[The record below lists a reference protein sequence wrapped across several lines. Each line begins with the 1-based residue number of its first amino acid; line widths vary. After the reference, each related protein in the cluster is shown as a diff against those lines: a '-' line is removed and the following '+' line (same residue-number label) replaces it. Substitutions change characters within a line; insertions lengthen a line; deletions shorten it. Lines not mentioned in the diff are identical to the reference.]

1 MYNATVIPRAYSI
14 KGFDGIGKGCYTFC
28 KYIDGGFA
36 MKARKLVGDHPTFTD
51 AELKVYGETFSRMLQ
66 CATVSVK
73 DSYDDTEFAKLRAV
87 VEEDFPLL
95 HKCAERKT
103 FSDDCWMY
111 KIPGK
116 DTSRN
121 ILLMSHHDVV
131 PADDDW
137 TMPAF
142 EGIIKDGK
150 VYGRGA
156 ADTKGSLCAIL
167 FAAEEMLKEGITPPV
182 NLYIVSSH
190 NEELGGDGMP
200 TIRQYFLE
208 NNITFEVILDEG
220 GAIVEPPLAGMDCEM
235 CAMVAVHEKGRLKL
249 KCTAQN
255 ESSHVSLTAFKGN
268 PVERMAQFIQEITTK
283 NIFIRRLNPQTR
295 AMFTALA
302 PYCKLPMKI
311 LLSNLWL
318 FGGLLTKVLPKL
330 NATAGGMVGT
340 TCNFQ
345 EIQGSVNS
353 KTCTSSVMLRN
364 INEEDL
370 KADYAAFKAVA
381 DKYGI
386 TLETE
391 RDQYYAPADMD
402 SPAYAYTMDCLA
414 KVFPRY
420 PAAPYI
426 LPAGTD
432 AWHLT
437 PVCNC
442 VLRFAPTR
450 MSKQQLGSIHS
461 ADENLDISAIAEA
474 AAFYKYFTVNYR

>member
-1 MYNATVIPRAYSI
+1 MIVLYAVLLVLLALAAVLLLNTALQCRNARILE
-14 KGFDGIGKGCYTFC
+14 GE
-28 KYIDGGFA
+28 
-36 MKARKLVGDHPTFTD
+36 HPVFTD
-51 AELKVYGETFSRMLQ
+51 GQLEAYAATFSRMLR

-73 DSYDDTEFAKLRAV
+73 DSYDDTEFAKLRKV

-95 HKCAERKT
+95 HRHGERRILA
-103 FSDDCWMY
+103 DDCWMY

-116 DTSRN
+116 DSSRN

-131 PADDDW
+131 AADTDW
-137 TMPAF
+137 TMPPF
-142 EGIIKDGK
+142 EGIIRDGK

-167 FAAEEMLKEGITPPV
+167 FAAEEMLREGITPPV

-200 TIRQYFLE
+200 AILAYCQENGIRFD
-208 NNITFEVILDEG
+208 VILDEG
-220 GAIVEPPLAGMDCEM
+220 GAIVEPPLAGMNCEM

-249 KCTAQN
+249 KCTVEN

-268 PVERMAQFIQEITTK
+268 PVERMSQFIQEITTK
-283 NIFIRRLNPQTR
+283 NIFIRRLYPQTR
-295 AMFTALA
+295 AMFSGLA
-302 PYCKLPMKI
+302 PYCKLPMQV

-318 FGGLLTKVLPKL
+318 FGGLLVRILPRL

-353 KTCTSSVMLRN
+353 KVCTASVMLRN
-364 INEEDL
+364 ISDEDL

-391 RDQYYAPADMD
+391 RDEYYAPADMR
-402 SPAYAYTMDCLA
+402 SPVYQYTLDCLA
-414 KVFPRY
+414 RIFPRF

-432 AWHLT
+432 AWRLS
-437 PVCNC
+437 PVCDC

-450 MSKQQLGSIHS
+450 MSKQQLGSIHA
-461 ADENLDISAIAEA
+461 ADENLDVSAVAEA
-474 AAFYKYFTVNYR
+474 AAFYRHFVENYR

>member
-1 MYNATVIPRAYSI
+1 MITP
-14 KGFDGIGKGCYTFC
+14 
-28 KYIDGGFA
+28 
-36 MKARKLVGDHPTFTD
+36 KARKLVGNHPTFTEE
-51 AELKVYGETFSRMLQ
+51 ELNVYAETFSRMLQ

-73 DSYDDTEFAKLRAV
+73 DQHDDTEFAKLRAV
-87 VEEDFPLL
+87 VKEDFPILHEKAEHMLL
-95 HKCAERKT
+95 AE
-103 FSDDCWMY
+103 DCWLY

-131 PADDDW
+131 PAEDDW
-137 TMPAF
+137 TEPPF

-167 FAAEEMLKEGITPPV
+167 FAAEQMLREGITPPV

-190 NEELGGDGMP
+190 NEELGGNGMAA
-200 TIRQYFLE
+200 TLE
-208 NNITFEVILDEG
+208 YCQANGITFEVILDEG
-220 GAIVEPPLAGMDCEM
+220 GAIVEPPLPGMNCEM

-249 KCTAQN
+249 KCTAKN

-268 PVERMAQFIQEITTK
+268 PVERMSQFIHEITTK
-283 NIFIRRLNPQTR
+283 NVFIRRLHPQTR
-295 AMFTALA
+295 AMFEGLA
-302 PYCKLPMKI
+302 PYCKFPMKF
-311 LLSNLWL
+311 LFSNLWL
-318 FGGLLTKVLPKL
+318 FGGILLKVLPKM

-345 EIQGSVNS
+345 QIQGSVNS
-353 KTCTSSVMLRN
+353 KECTASVMLRN
-364 INEEDL
+364 ITEEDL

-391 RDQYYAPADMD
+391 RDEYYAPADMD
-402 SPAYAYTMDCLA
+402 SPAYRYTMDCLA

-432 AWHLT
+432 AWRLT

-474 AAFYKYFTVNYR
+474 AAFYQHFIVNYK

>member
-1 MYNATVIPRAYSI
+1 MVVFWIVLALIAVLVAVLLLNTALQT
-14 KGFDGIGKGCYTFC
+14 KN
-28 KYIDGGFA
+28 
-36 MKARKLVGDHPTFTD
+36 ARKLEGEHPTFTEE
-51 AELKVYGETFSRMLQ
+51 ELACYGKTFSRMLQ

-73 DSYDDTEFAKLRAV
+73 DHYDDAEFAKLRGV

-95 HKCAERKT
+95 HEKCEHRLL
-103 FSDDCWMY
+103 SDDCWLY

-131 PADDDW
+131 AADTDW

-142 EGIIKDGK
+142 DGIIKDGK

-167 FAAEEMLKEGITPPV
+167 FAMEEMLRDGVVPPV
-182 NLYIVSSH
+182 NVYIVSSH
-190 NEELGGDGMP
+190 NEELGGDGMVA
-200 TIRQYFLE
+200 ILDYCRE
-208 NNITFEVILDEG
+208 NGITFEVILDEG
-220 GAIVEPPLAGMDCEM
+220 GAIVEPPIAGMNCEM

-249 KCTAQN
+249 KCTVKN

-268 PVERMAQFIQEITTK
+268 PVERMSQFIQEITTK
-283 NIFIRRLNPQTR
+283 NIFIRRLHPQTR
-295 AMFTALA
+295 GMFASLA
-302 PYCKLPMKI
+302 PYCKFPMKV
-311 LLSNLWL
+311 LFSNLWL
-318 FGGLLTKVLPKL
+318 FGGILTKILPKL

-345 EIQGSVNS
+345 EIQGSVTS
-353 KTCTSSVMLRN
+353 KVCTASVMLRN

-370 KADYAAFKAVA
+370 KADYSAFKAVA
-381 DKYGI
+381 NKYGV

-391 RDQYYAPADMD
+391 RDEYYAPADMA
-402 SPAYAYTMDCLA
+402 SPAYAYTLECLA
-414 KVFPRY
+414 KIFPRY
-420 PAAPYI
+420 PAAPYV

-432 AWHLT
+432 AWRLT

-450 MSKQQLGSIHS
+450 MSKQQLGSIHA

-474 AAFYKYFTVNYR
+474 AAFYKYFAENYR

>member
-1 MYNATVIPRAYSI
+1 MVILYAILGIILVLTAVLFLNA
-14 KGFDGIGKGCYTFC
+14 
-28 KYIDGGFA
+28 A
-36 MKARKLVGDHPTFTD
+36 MVTAKARKLQGDHPTFT
-51 AELKVYGETFSRMLQ
+51 EEQLKTYGETFSRMLQ
-66 CATVSVK
+66 PATVSVK
-73 DSYDDTEFAKLRAV
+73 DSHDDTEFAKLRAV
-87 VEEDFPLL
+87 VAEDFPLL
-95 HKCAERKT
+95 HEKAEHQLLAE
-103 FSDDCWMY
+103 DCWLY

-116 DTSRN
+116 DTTRN

-131 PADDDW
+131 PADTDW

-142 EGIIKDGK
+142 QGIIKDGK

-167 FAAEEMLKEGITPPV
+167 FAMEEMLRDGITPPV
-182 NLYIVSSH
+182 NVYIVSSH
-190 NEELGGDGMP
+190 NEELGGNGMSA
-200 TIRQYFLE
+200 TLE
-208 NNITFEVILDEG
+208 YCRKNNITFEVILDEG

-235 CAMVAVHEKGRLKL
+235 CAMVAVHEKGRLRL
-249 KCTAQN
+249 KCTVKN

-268 PVERMAQFIQEITTK
+268 PVERMSQFVQEITTR
-283 NIFIRRLNPQTR
+283 NVFIRRLHPQTR
-295 AMFTALA
+295 AMFLGLA
-302 PYCKLPMKI
+302 PYCKLPMK
-311 LLSNLWL
+311 LLMSNLWL

-353 KTCTSSVMLRN
+353 KECTATVMFRN

-381 DKYGI
+381 DKYGV
-386 TLETE
+386 TLETQRE
-391 RDQYYAPADMD
+391 EYYAPADMS
-402 SPAYAYTMDCLA
+402 SPAYRYTMDCLA

-432 AWHLT
+432 AWRLT

-450 MSKQQLGSIHS
+450 MSKQQLGSIHA
-461 ADENLDISAIAEA
+461 ADENLDIAAIGEA
-474 AAFYKYFTVNYR
+474 AAFYKYFAVNYR

>member
-1 MYNATVIPRAYSI
+1 MIVLYIILALAAALLLN
-14 KGFDGIGKGCYTFC
+14 TF
-28 KYIDGGFA
+28 FQTR
-36 MKARKLVGDHPTFTD
+36 KARKLEGRHPTFTE
-51 AELKVYGETFSRMLQ
+51 AQLERYGMTFSRMLQ

-95 HKCAERKT
+95 HEKADRKLL
-103 FSDDCWMY
+103 SDDCWLY
-111 KIPGK
+111 KLPGK
-116 DTSRN
+116 DPSRN

-131 PADDDW
+131 PAAEDW

-142 EGIIKDGK
+142 EGIIQDGK

-156 ADTKGSLCAIL
+156 ADTKGSLCGIL
-167 FAAEEMLKEGITPPV
+167 FAAEEMLREGVTPPV
-182 NLYIVSSH
+182 NLYILSSH
-190 NEELGGDGMP
+190 NEELGGDGMSA
-200 TIRQYFLE
+200 TLEYCRQQG
-208 NNITFEVILDEG
+208 ITFEVILDEG

-235 CAMVAVHEKGRLKL
+235 CAMVAVHEKGRLRL
-249 KCTAQN
+249 KCTVEN

-268 PVERMAQFIQEITTK
+268 PVERMSQFIQEITTK

-295 AMFTALA
+295 GMFTALA
-302 PYCKLPMKI
+302 PYCKLPMKL

-318 FGGLLTKVLPKL
+318 FGGLLTRILPKL

-353 KTCTSSVMLRN
+353 KVCTASVMLRN

-370 KADYAAFKAVA
+370 KKDYAAFKAVA

-386 TLETE
+386 TLETQRE
-391 RDQYYAPADMD
+391 EYYAPADAD
-402 SPAYAYTMDCLA
+402 SPAYQYAFDCLA
-414 KVFPRY
+414 KVFPRF

-432 AWHLT
+432 AWRLT
-437 PVCNC
+437 PICNC

-450 MSKQQLGSIHS
+450 MSKQQLGSIHA
-461 ADENLDISAIAEA
+461 ADENLDIAAIGEA
-474 AAFYKYFTVNYR
+474 AAFYKYFVENYR

>member
-1 MYNATVIPRAYSI
+1 MIILYIILAVIMLFIAILLINTMLQTR
-14 KGFDGIGKGCYTFC
+14 T
-28 KYIDGGFA
+28 
-36 MKARKLVGDHPTFTD
+36 ARKLAGEHPVFTD
-51 AELKVYGETFSRMLQ
+51 TQLKVYGETFSRMLQ

-73 DSYDDTEFAKLRAV
+73 GSYDDTEFAKLRST
-87 VEEDFPLL
+87 VEKDFPLL
-95 HKCAERKT
+95 HEKAERKI

-111 KIPGK
+111 KIQGRDP
-116 DTSRN
+116 SRN

-131 PADDDW
+131 PADTDW

-142 EGIIKDGK
+142 DGIIKDGK

-167 FAAEEMLKEGITPPV
+167 FAAEEMLRDGIIPPV

-190 NEELGGDGMP
+190 NEELGGDGMAA
-200 TIRQYFLE
+200 TLAYYQE
-208 NNITFEVILDEG
+208 NGITFDVILDEG
-220 GAIVEPPLAGMDCEM
+220 GAIVEPPLAGMNCEM

-249 KCTAQN
+249 KCTARN

-268 PVERMAQFIQEITTK
+268 PVERMSQFIQQITAK
-283 NIFIRRLNPQTR
+283 NIFIRKLHPQTR
-295 AMFTALA
+295 SMFASLA
-302 PYCKLPMKI
+302 PYCNLPMKV

-318 FGGLLTKVLPKL
+318 FGGLLTTVLPKL

-345 EIQGSVNS
+345 EIQGSVTG
-353 KTCTSSVMLRN
+353 KVCTASVMLRN

-370 KADYAAFKAVA
+370 NTDYAAFKAVA

-391 RDQYYAPADMD
+391 RDEYYAPADMTSD
-402 SPAYAYTMDCLA
+402 AYTYTLDCLA

-432 AWHLT
+432 AWRLT

-450 MSKQQLGSIHS
+450 MSKQQLGSIH
-461 ADENLDISAIAEA
+461 AANENLDISAIAEA
-474 AAFYKYFTVNYR
+474 ATFYKYFVENFR

>member
-1 MYNATVIPRAYSI
+1 MIVLYIILTLVAALLAVLLVNTVLQTQ
-14 KGFDGIGKGCYTFC
+14 G
-28 KYIDGGFA
+28 
-36 MKARKLVGDHPTFTD
+36 ARKLEGQHPIFTD
-51 AELKVYGETFSRMLQ
+51 AQLETYGTTFSRMLQ
-66 CATVSVK
+66 PATVSVK
-73 DSYDDTEFAKLRAV
+73 DSYDDTDFAKLRAV
-87 VEEDFPLL
+87 VEADFPLL
-95 HKCAERKT
+95 HQKADRLLL
-103 FSDDCWMY
+103 SDDCWLY

-116 DTSRN
+116 NPNRN

-131 PADDDW
+131 AADTDW

-142 EGIIKDGK
+142 AGIIKDGK

-167 FAAEEMLKEGITPPV
+167 FAAEEMLRAGITPPV
-182 NLYIVSSH
+182 NFYIASSH

-200 TIRQYFLE
+200 AILE
-208 NNITFEVILDEG
+208 HCRKNNIAFEVILDEG
-220 GAIVEPPLAGMDCEM
+220 GAIVEPPIAGMNCEM

-268 PVERMAQFIQEITTK
+268 PVERMSQFIQEITTK
-283 NIFIRRLNPQTR
+283 NIFIRRLHPETR
-295 AMFTALA
+295 NMFTALA

-345 EIQGSVNS
+345 DIQGSVTS
-353 KTCTSSVMLRN
+353 KVCTASVMLRN
-364 INEEDL
+364 VNAEDL

-381 DKYGI
+381 DKHGI

-391 RDQYYAPADMD
+391 RDEYYGPADIT
-402 SPAYAYTMDCLA
+402 SPAYQYAMDCIA
-414 KVFPRY
+414 KIFPRF

-432 AWHLT
+432 AWRLT
-437 PVCNC
+437 PICTC

-450 MSKQQLGSIHS
+450 MSKQQLGSIHA

-474 AAFYKYFTVNYR
+474 AAFYKYFVENYR

>member
-1 MYNATVIPRAYSI
+1 MYIP
-14 KGFDGIGKGCYTFC
+14 KV
-28 KYIDGGFA
+28 
-36 MKARKLVGDHPTFTD
+36 RKLEGQHPTFTED
-51 AELKVYGETFSRMLQ
+51 ELNVYGETFARMLR

-73 DSYDDTEFAKLRAV
+73 DQHDDTEFAKLRAV

-95 HKCAERKT
+95 HKCAERRILAE
-103 FSDDCWMY
+103 DCWMY

-116 DTSRN
+116 DASRN

-137 TMPAF
+137 TVPAF
-142 EGIIKDGK
+142 DGIIKDGK

-167 FAAEEMLKEGITPPV
+167 FGMEEMLRDGITPPV
-182 NLYIVSSH
+182 NVYIVSSH
-190 NEELGGDGMP
+190 NEELGGNGMSA
-200 TIRQYFLE
+200 TLEYCRE

-220 GAIVEPPLAGMDCEM
+220 GAIVEPPLPGMNCEM

-249 KCTAQN
+249 KCTAKN

-268 PVERMAQFIQEITTK
+268 PVERMSQFIQHITTK
-283 NIFIRRLNPQTR
+283 NIFIRRINPQTR
-295 AMFTALA
+295 AMFTTLA
-302 PYCKLPMKI
+302 PYCKFPMNM
-311 LLSNLWL
+311 LFSNLWL
-318 FGGLLTKVLPKL
+318 FGGILLKVLPKM

-345 EIQGSVNS
+345 EIHGSVNS
-353 KTCTSSVMLRN
+353 KECTSYVMLRN
-364 INEEDL
+364 NDAEDL
-370 KADYAAFKAVA
+370 KKDYAAFKAVA

-391 RDQYYAPADMD
+391 RDEYYAPADMA
-402 SPAYAYTMDCLA
+402 SPAYAYTMDCLQ
-414 KVFPRY
+414 KVFPRF

-432 AWHLT
+432 AWRLT

-461 ADENLDISAIAEA
+461 ADENLDISAIGEA
-474 AAFYKYFTVNYR
+474 AAFYKYFAVNYQ

>member
-1 MYNATVIPRAYSI
+1 MITVYAVFAVIFLLAAALLLNTALQTRNARTLEGA
-14 KGFDGIGKGCYTFC
+14 
-28 KYIDGGFA
+28 
-36 MKARKLVGDHPTFTD
+36 HPTFTD
-51 AELKVYGETFSRMLQ
+51 AQLDSYAKTFSRMLR

-73 DSYDDTEFAKLRAV
+73 DSYDDTEFAKLRSV

-95 HKCAERKT
+95 HQKAERRILA
-103 FSDDCWMY
+103 DDCWLY

-116 DTSRN
+116 DPSRN

-131 PADDDW
+131 AADKDW

-142 EGIIKDGK
+142 EGIIRDGK

-167 FAAEEMLKEGITPPV
+167 FAAEEMLREDTMPPV
-182 NLYIVSSH
+182 NLYIASSH
-190 NEELGGDGMP
+190 NEELGGDGMAA
-200 TIRQYFLE
+200 TLDYCRE
-208 NNITFEVILDEG
+208 NGITFEVILDEG
-220 GAIVEPPLAGMDCEM
+220 GAIVEPPLAGMNCEM

-249 KCTAQN
+249 KCTVEN

-268 PVERMAQFIQEITTK
+268 PVERMSQFIQEITAK
-283 NIFIRRLNPQTR
+283 NIFVRRLNPQTR
-295 AMFTALA
+295 SMFAALA
-302 PYCKLPMKI
+302 PYCKLPMKV

-318 FGGLLTKVLPKL
+318 FGGLLTRVLPKL

-345 EIQGSVNS
+345 DIHGSVTG
-353 KTCTSSVMLRN
+353 KVCTASVMLRN

-370 KADYAAFKAVA
+370 KTDYAAFKAIA
-381 DKYGI
+381 DKHGV

-391 RDQYYAPADMD
+391 RDEYYAPADAE
-402 SPAYAYTMDCLA
+402 SPAYRYAFDCLA
-414 KVFPRY
+414 RVFPRF

-432 AWHLT
+432 AWRLT

-450 MSKQQLGSIHS
+450 MSKQQLGSIH
-461 ADENLDISAIAEA
+461 AAYENLDISAIAEA
-474 AAFYKYFTVNYR
+474 AAFYKYFVENYQ

>member
-1 MYNATVIPRAYSI
+1 MIVLYVIFATVLLLAAVLLVNTALQTRS
-14 KGFDGIGKGCYTFC
+14 
-28 KYIDGGFA
+28 
-36 MKARKLVGDHPTFTD
+36 ARKLEGQHPTFTD
-51 AELKVYGETFSRMLQ
+51 AELEAYGNTFARMLR
-66 CATVSVK
+66 CATVSVAEGH
-73 DSYDDTEFAKLRAV
+73 DDTEFAKLRSV

-95 HKCAERKT
+95 HQKAERRLLAE
-103 FSDDCWMY
+103 DCWMY

-116 DTSRN
+116 DPSRN

-131 PADDDW
+131 PADTDW

-142 EGIIKDGK
+142 DGIIKDGK

-167 FAAEEMLKEGITPPV
+167 FAAEEMLRAGVTPPV
-182 NLYIVSSH
+182 NFYIVSSH
-190 NEELGGDGMP
+190 NEELGGNGMAA
-200 TIRQYFLE
+200 TLAYCQE
-208 NNITFEVILDEG
+208 NGITFEVILDEG

-235 CAMVAVHEKGRLKL
+235 CSMVAVHEKGRLKL
-249 KCTAQN
+249 KCKAEN

-268 PVERMAQFIQEITTK
+268 PVERMSQFIHEITTK
-283 NIFIRRLNPQTR
+283 NVFIRRLHPQTR
-295 AMFTALA
+295 GLFTGLA
-302 PYCKLPMKI
+302 PYCKLPMKL

-318 FGGLLTKVLPKL
+318 FGGLLTKILPKL

-345 EIQGSVNS
+345 TIQGSVNS
-353 KTCTSSVMLRN
+353 KVCTASVMLRN

-391 RDQYYAPADMD
+391 RDEYYAPADMD
-402 SPAYAYTMDCLA
+402 SPAYRYTMDCLA
-414 KVFPRY
+414 KVFPRF

-432 AWHLT
+432 AWRLT

-450 MSKQQLGSIHS
+450 MSKQQLGSIHA

-474 AAFYKYFTVNYR
+474 AAFYRYFVENYR

>member
-1 MYNATVIPRAYSI
+1 MYIP
-14 KGFDGIGKGCYTFC
+14 KV
-28 KYIDGGFA
+28 
-36 MKARKLVGDHPTFTD
+36 RKLEGQHPTFT
-51 AELKVYGETFSRMLQ
+51 EEEMKVYGETFARMLR

-73 DSYDDTEFAKLRAV
+73 DQHDDTEFAKLRAV

-95 HKCAERKT
+95 HKCAERRILAE
-103 FSDDCWMY
+103 DCWMY

-116 DTSRN
+116 DASRN

-142 EGIIKDGK
+142 DGIIKDGK

-167 FAAEEMLKEGITPPV
+167 FGMEEMLREGITPPV
-182 NLYIVSSH
+182 NVYIVSSH
-190 NEELGGDGMP
+190 NEELGGNGMSA
-200 TIRQYFLE
+200 TLEYCRE

-220 GAIVEPPLAGMDCEM
+220 GAIVEPPLPGMNCEM

-249 KCTAQN
+249 KCTAKN

-268 PVERMAQFIQEITTK
+268 PVERMSQFIQQITTK
-283 NIFIRRLNPQTR
+283 NIFIRRINPQTR
-295 AMFTALA
+295 AMFTTLA
-302 PYCKLPMKI
+302 PYCKFPMNM
-311 LLSNLWL
+311 LFSNLWL
-318 FGGLLTKVLPKL
+318 FGGILLKVLPKM

-345 EIQGSVNS
+345 EIHGSVNS
-353 KTCTSSVMLRN
+353 KECTSYVMLRN
-364 INEEDL
+364 NDAEDL
-370 KADYAAFKAVA
+370 KKDYAAFKAVA

-391 RDQYYAPADMD
+391 RDEYYAPADMA
-402 SPAYAYTMDCLA
+402 SKAYAYTMDCLQ
-414 KVFPRY
+414 KVFPRF

-432 AWHLT
+432 AWRLT

-461 ADENLDISAIAEA
+461 ADENLDISAIGEA
-474 AAFYKYFTVNYR
+474 AAFYKYFAVNYQ

>member
-1 MYNATVIPRAYSI
+1 MVILYAILAIIVLLAAVLVGNAALVSS
-14 KGFDGIGKGCYTFC
+14 
-28 KYIDGGFA
+28 
-36 MKARKLVGDHPTFTD
+36 KARKLGGKHPTFTED
-51 AELKVYGETFSRMLQ
+51 ELKTYGETFSRMLQ

-73 DSYDDTEFAKLRAV
+73 DTHDDTEFAKLRAV
-87 VEEDFPLL
+87 VEQDFPLL
-95 HKCAERKT
+95 HQKAERMLLAE
-103 FSDDCWMY
+103 DCWLY
-111 KIPGK
+111 KLPGK
-116 DTSRN
+116 DPSRN

-131 PADDDW
+131 PAEK
-137 TMPAF
+137 
-142 EGIIKDGK
+142 EGWDYEPFSGTIADGK
-150 VYGRGA
+150 VFGRGA

-167 FAAEEMLKEGITPPV
+167 FAAEELLKEGITPPV

-190 NEELGGDGMP
+190 NEELGGNGMAA
-200 TIRQYFLE
+200 TLE
-208 NNITFEVILDEG
+208 YCQKNNITFEVILDEG
-220 GAIVEPPLAGMDCEM
+220 GAIVEPPLAGMNCEM
-235 CAMVAVHEKGRLKL
+235 CSMVAVHEKGRLKL
-249 KCTAQN
+249 KCTVKN

-268 PVERMAQFIQEITTK
+268 PVERMSQFIQEITTK
-283 NIFIRRLNPQTR
+283 NIFLRRLHPQTR
-295 AMFTALA
+295 GLFTGLA
-302 PYCKLPMKI
+302 PYCKLPMKL

-318 FGGLLTKVLPKL
+318 FGGLLTKLLPKL

-345 EIQGSVNS
+345 TIEGSVNS
-353 KTCTSSVMLRN
+353 KECTASVMLRN

-370 KADYAAFKAVA
+370 KADVAAFKAVA

-391 RDQYYAPADMD
+391 REEYYAPADMS
-402 SPAYAYTMDCLA
+402 SPAYRYTMDCLA

-432 AWHLT
+432 AWRLT

-450 MSKQQLGSIHS
+450 MSKQQLGSIH
-461 ADENLDISAIAEA
+461 AENENLDISAIAEA
-474 AAFYKYFTVNYR
+474 AAFYKYFVRNYQ

>member
-1 MYNATVIPRAYSI
+1 MIVLFIVLAIIVLLCIVLIINTVVRTRNARVLEGR
-14 KGFDGIGKGCYTFC
+14 
-28 KYIDGGFA
+28 
-36 MKARKLVGDHPTFTD
+36 HPAFSD
-51 AELKVYGETFSRMLQ
+51 SELKAYGNTFSRMLQ

-73 DSYDDTEFAKLRAV
+73 DSYDDTEFAKLRCV
-87 VEEDFPLL
+87 VEEEFPLL
-95 HKCAERKT
+95 HQKAERRIL
-103 FSDDCWMY
+103 SDDCWMY

-131 PADDDW
+131 AADKDW
-137 TMPAF
+137 TIPAF
-142 EGIIKDGK
+142 EGIIRDGK

-167 FAAEEMLKEGITPPV
+167 FAAEEMLREGVTPPV
-182 NLYIVSSH
+182 NFYIVSSH

-200 TIRQYFLE
+200 AVLDYCRE
-208 NNITFEVILDEG
+208 NGITFEVILDEG
-220 GAIVEPPLAGMDCEM
+220 GAVVEPPLAGMDCEM
-235 CAMVAVHEKGRLKL
+235 CSMVAVHEKGRLKL
-249 KCTAQN
+249 KCTVVN

-268 PVERMAQFIQEITTK
+268 PVERMSQFIQEVTTK

-295 AMFTALA
+295 SMFAALA
-302 PYCKLPMKI
+302 PYCKLPMKL

-318 FGGLLTKVLPKL
+318 FGGLLTKILPKL

-345 EIQGSVNS
+345 EIEGSVTG
-353 KTCTSSVMLRN
+353 KVCTSSVMLRN

-370 KADYAAFKAVA
+370 KTDYAAFKKIAE
-381 DKYGI
+381 KYGV

-391 RDQYYAPADMD
+391 RDEYYAPANMD
-402 SPAYAYTMDCLA
+402 SDACKYAFECLA
-414 KVFPRY
+414 KVFPRF

-432 AWHLT
+432 AWRLT
-437 PVCNC
+437 PVCDC

-450 MSKQQLGSIHS
+450 MSKQQLNSIHA
-461 ADENLDISAIAEA
+461 ADENLDISAVAEA
-474 AAFYKYFTVNYR
+474 AAFYKYFVENYR

>member
-1 MYNATVIPRAYSI
+1 MIVLYLILAAILALAAVLLLNTALSTR
-14 KGFDGIGKGCYTFC
+14 
-28 KYIDGGFA
+28 
-36 MKARKLVGDHPTFTD
+36 KARKLEGQHPTFTD
-51 AELKVYGETFSRMLQ
+51 GELETYANTFARMLR
-66 CATVSVK
+66 CATISVK
-73 DSYDDTEFAKLRAV
+73 DSYDDAEFAKLRAV

-95 HKCAERKT
+95 HEKAERRI

-111 KIPGK
+111 KLPGK
-116 DTSRN
+116 DPKRN

-131 PADDDW
+131 SADHDW

-142 EGIIKDGK
+142 EGVIRDGK

-167 FAAEEMLKEGITPPV
+167 FAAEEMLRAGVTPPV

-200 TIRQYFLE
+200 AVLE
-208 NNITFEVILDEG
+208 YCRENGITFEVILDEG

-249 KCTAQN
+249 KCTAEN

-268 PVERMAQFIQEITTK
+268 PVERMSQFIQEITTR
-283 NIFIRRLNPQTR
+283 NIFIRSLNPQTR
-295 AMFTALA
+295 GMFAALA
-302 PYCKLPMKI
+302 PYCNLPMKV
-311 LLSNLWL
+311 LFSNLWL

-345 EIQGSVNS
+345 SIEGSVNS
-353 KTCTSSVMLRN
+353 KVCTASVMLRN

-391 RDQYYAPADMD
+391 REEYYAPADMD
-402 SPAYAYTMDCLA
+402 APAYGYTFDCLA
-414 KVFPRY
+414 KIFPRF

-432 AWHLT
+432 AWRLT

-450 MSKQQLGSIHS
+450 MSKQQLGSIHA
-461 ADENLDISAIAEA
+461 ADENLDITAIAEA
-474 AAFYKYFTVNYR
+474 TAFYKYFVENYR

>member
-1 MYNATVIPRAYSI
+1 MVVL
-14 KGFDGIGKGCYTFC
+14 
-28 KYIDGGFA
+28 YIILA
-36 MKARKLVGDHPTFTD
+36 LIVLLLAVLLLNTALQTRNARKLEGEHPAFSD
-51 AELKVYGETFSRMLQ
+51 DELEAYGKTFSRMLS

-73 DSYDDTEFAKLRAV
+73 DSYDDTEFAKLRNV

-95 HKCAERKT
+95 HQKAERLILA
-103 FSDDCWMY
+103 DDCWLY

-116 DTSRN
+116 DPTRN

-131 PADDDW
+131 PADTDW

-167 FAAEEMLKEGITPPV
+167 FAAEEMLRAGVTPPV
-182 NLYIVSSH
+182 NFYILSSH

-200 TIRQYFLE
+200 ATLDYCRE
-208 NNITFEVILDEG
+208 HGITFEVILDEG
-220 GAIVEPPLAGMDCEM
+220 GAIVERPMAGLNCEM

-249 KCTAQN
+249 KCKVEN

-268 PVERMAQFIQEITTK
+268 PVERMSQFIQEITDK

-295 AMFTALA
+295 GMFAALA
-302 PYCKLPMKI
+302 PYCKLPMKV
-311 LLSNLWL
+311 LFSNLW
-318 FGGLLTKVLPKL
+318 FFSGLLNKILPKL
-330 NATAGGMVGT
+330 NATVGGMVGT

-345 EIQGSVNS
+345 DIQGSVTS
-353 KTCTSSVMLRN
+353 KVCTASVMLRN

-370 KADYAAFKAVA
+370 KKDYAAFKAVA
-381 DKYGI
+381 DKHGV

-391 RDQYYAPADMD
+391 RDEYYAPADMD
-402 SPAYAYTMDCLA
+402 SPAYAYTLECLA
-414 KVFPRY
+414 KIFPRF

-432 AWHLT
+432 AWRLT

-450 MSKQQLGSIHS
+450 MSKQQLASIHA

-474 AAFYKYFTVNYR
+474 AAFYKYFVENYR

>member
-1 MYNATVIPRAYSI
+1 MITS
-14 KGFDGIGKGCYTFC
+14 KT
-28 KYIDGGFA
+28 
-36 MKARKLVGDHPTFTD
+36 RKLEGQHPTFTD
-51 AELKVYGETFSRMLQ
+51 EELKSYGETFSRMLQ

-73 DSYDDTEFAKLRAV
+73 DSYDDTEFAKLRKV
-87 VEEDFPLL
+87 VEADFPLL
-95 HKCAERKT
+95 HEKAERMT

-111 KIPGK
+111 KITGK

-131 PADDDW
+131 PADTDW

-142 EGIIKDGK
+142 DGIIKDGK

-167 FAAEEMLKEGITPPV
+167 FAMEEMLREGITPPV
-182 NLYIVSSH
+182 NVYVVSSH

-200 TIRQYFLE
+200 TILEYFQK
-208 NNITFEVILDEG
+208 NDITFEVILDEG
-220 GAIVEPPLAGMDCEM
+220 GAIVEPPLAGMNCEM

-249 KCTAQN
+249 TCTAKN
-255 ESSHVSLTAFKGN
+255 ESSHVSLTGFKGN

-283 NIFIRRLNPQTR
+283 NIFLRRLNPQTR
-295 AMFTALA
+295 AMFTSLA
-302 PYCKLPMKI
+302 PYCKFPMNM

-318 FGGLLTKVLPKL
+318 FGPILLKVLPKM

-345 EIQGSVNS
+345 KIEGSTNDKV
-353 KTCTSSVMLRN
+353 CTASVMLRN
-364 INEEDL
+364 INAEDL

-381 DKYGI
+381 DKYDI

-391 RDQYYAPADMD
+391 RDEYYAPADMD
-402 SPAYAYTMDCLA
+402 SKAYAYTMECLA

-432 AWHLT
+432 AWRLT
-437 PVCNC
+437 PVCDC

-450 MSKQQLGSIHS
+450 MSKQQLGSIHA
-461 ADENLDISAIAEA
+461 ADENLDISAVAEA
-474 AAFYKYFTVNYR
+474 AAFYKYFAVNYQ

>member
-1 MYNATVIPRAYSI
+1 MIVLYVI
-14 KGFDGIGKGCYTFC
+14 
-28 KYIDGGFA
+28 FA
-36 MKARKLVGDHPTFTD
+36 AVLLLAAVLLVNTALQTRSARKLEGQHPTFTD
-51 AELKVYGETFSRMLQ
+51 AELETYGNTFARMLR
-66 CATVSVK
+66 CATVSVAEGH
-73 DSYDDTEFAKLRAV
+73 DDTEFAKLRSV

-95 HKCAERKT
+95 HQKAERRLLAE
-103 FSDDCWMY
+103 DCWMY

-116 DTSRN
+116 DPSRN

-131 PADDDW
+131 PADTDW

-167 FAAEEMLKEGITPPV
+167 FAAEEMLRAGVTPPV
-182 NLYIVSSH
+182 NFYIVSSH
-190 NEELGGDGMP
+190 NEELGGNGMAA
-200 TIRQYFLE
+200 TLAYCQE
-208 NNITFEVILDEG
+208 NGITFEVILDEG

-249 KCTAQN
+249 KCKAEN

-268 PVERMAQFIQEITTK
+268 PVERMSQFIHEITTK
-283 NIFIRRLNPQTR
+283 NVFIRRLHPQTR
-295 AMFTALA
+295 GLFTGLA
-302 PYCKLPMKI
+302 PYCKLPMKL

-318 FGGLLTKVLPKL
+318 FGGLLTKILPKL

-345 EIQGSVNS
+345 TIQGSVNS
-353 KTCTSSVMLRN
+353 KVCTASVMLRN

-391 RDQYYAPADMD
+391 RDEYYAPADMD
-402 SPAYAYTMDCLA
+402 SPAYRYTMDCLA
-414 KVFPRY
+414 KVFPRF

-432 AWHLT
+432 AWRLT

-450 MSKQQLGSIHS
+450 MSKQQLGSIHA

-474 AAFYKYFTVNYR
+474 AAFYRYFVENYR

>member
-1 MYNATVIPRAYSI
+1 MIVL
-14 KGFDGIGKGCYTFC
+14 
-28 KYIDGGFA
+28 YIIA
-36 MKARKLVGDHPTFTD
+36 AIVLVLAAALLINTALQTRNARKLEGRHPTFTD
-51 AELKVYGETFSRMLQ
+51 GELEAYGKTFSRMLR

-73 DSYDDTEFAKLRAV
+73 DSYDDTEFAKLRSV

-95 HKCAERKT
+95 HKYAQRQIL
-103 FSDDCWMY
+103 SDDCWLY

-116 DTSRN
+116 DASRN

-131 PADDDW
+131 AADTDW

-167 FAAEEMLKEGITPPV
+167 FAAEEMLRGGITPPV
-182 NLYIVSSH
+182 NLYILSSH
-190 NEELGGDGMP
+190 NEELGGDGMAA
-200 TIRQYFLE
+200 TLKYCQA
-208 NNITFEVILDEG
+208 NGTTFEVILDEG

-249 KCTAQN
+249 KCTVKN

-268 PVERMAQFIQEITTK
+268 PVERMSQFIQEITTK
-283 NIFIRRLNPQTR
+283 NIFIRSLNPQTR
-295 AMFTALA
+295 SMFASLA
-302 PYCKLPMKI
+302 PYCKLPMKV

-345 EIQGSVNS
+345 TIEGSVNS
-353 KTCTSSVMLRN
+353 KECTASVMLRN

-370 KADYAAFKAVA
+370 KKDLTAFKAIA

-391 RDQYYAPADMD
+391 RDEYYGPADMD
-402 SPAYAYTMDCLA
+402 APAYRYTFDCLA
-414 KVFPRY
+414 KVFPRF

-432 AWHLT
+432 AWRLT

-450 MSKQQLGSIHS
+450 MSKQQLGSIHAS
-461 ADENLDISAIAEA
+461 DENLDISAVAEA
-474 AAFYKYFTVNYR
+474 AAFYKYFVENYR

>member
-1 MYNATVIPRAYSI
+1 MIVLYIILALIVLLLGALLLNTALQTRGARAL
-14 KGFDGIGKGCYTFC
+14 KGE
-28 KYIDGGFA
+28 
-36 MKARKLVGDHPTFTD
+36 HPTFTQ
-51 AELKVYGETFSRMLQ
+51 AELESYGKTFSRMLQ

-95 HKCAERKT
+95 HQKAERILL
-103 FSDDCWMY
+103 SDDCWLY

-116 DTSRN
+116 DPGRN

-131 PADDDW
+131 AADTDW

-142 EGIIKDGK
+142 EGIIQDGK

-167 FAAEEMLKEGITPPV
+167 FAAEEMLREGVQPPV
-182 NLYIVSSH
+182 NFYIASSH

-200 TIRQYFLE
+200 AMLE
-208 NNITFEVILDEG
+208 YCREKGITFEVILDEG
-220 GAIVEPPLAGMDCEM
+220 GAIVEPPIAGMNCEM

-249 KCTAQN
+249 KCTVEN

-268 PVERMAQFIQEITTK
+268 PVERMSQFIQEITAK
-283 NIFIRRLNPQTR
+283 NIFIRRLHPQTR
-295 AMFTALA
+295 SMFTALA
-302 PYCKLPMKI
+302 PYCKLPMK
-311 LLSNLWL
+311 LLFSNLWL

-345 EIQGSVNS
+345 QIQGSVTD
-353 KTCTSSVMLRN
+353 KVCTASVMLRN

-381 DKYGI
+381 DKHGI

-391 RDQYYAPADMD
+391 RDEYYAPADMA
-402 SPAYAYTMDCLA
+402 SPAYAYTLECLA

-432 AWHLT
+432 AWRLT

-450 MSKQQLGSIHS
+450 MRKQQLGSIHA
-461 ADENLDISAIAEA
+461 ADENLDISAVAEA
-474 AAFYKYFTVNYR
+474 AAFYRYFVENYR

>member
-1 MYNATVIPRAYSI
+1 MIVLSVLFAFIMILLAVLLLHTALQTRSARAL
-14 KGFDGIGKGCYTFC
+14 KGE
-28 KYIDGGFA
+28 
-36 MKARKLVGDHPTFTD
+36 HPTFTD
-51 AELKVYGETFSRMLQ
+51 AELESYGKTFSRMLQ

-73 DSYDDTEFAKLRAV
+73 DSYDDTEFAKLRQV

-95 HKCAERKT
+95 HQKAERRIL
-103 FSDDCWMY
+103 SDDCWLY

-116 DTSRN
+116 DTSRS

-131 PADDDW
+131 PADTDW

-142 EGIIKDGK
+142 DGIIRDGK

-156 ADTKGSLCAIL
+156 ADTKGSLCGIL
-167 FAAEEMLKEGITPPV
+167 FAAEEMLRDGITPPV

-200 TIRQYFLE
+200 AVLE
-208 NNITFEVILDEG
+208 YCRENGVTFEVILDEG

-249 KCTAQN
+249 KCTVKN

-268 PVERMAQFIQEITTK
+268 PVERMSQFIQEITTK
-283 NIFIRRLNPQTR
+283 NVFIRRLHPQTWG
-295 AMFTALA
+295 MFTALA

-311 LLSNLWL
+311 LFSNLWL
-318 FGGLLTKVLPKL
+318 FGGLLTKLLPKL
-330 NATAGGMVGT
+330 NATADGMVGT

-345 EIQGSVNS
+345 EIQGSVTG
-353 KTCTSSVMLRN
+353 KVCTASVMLRN

-370 KADYAAFKAVA
+370 KADVAAFKAVA

-391 RDQYYAPADMD
+391 RDEYYAPANMD
-402 SPAYAYTMDCLA
+402 SPAYRYTFDCLS
-414 KVFPRY
+414 KVFPRF

-432 AWHLT
+432 AWRLT
-437 PVCNC
+437 PVCDC

-450 MSKQQLGSIHS
+450 MSKQQLGSIHA
-461 ADENLDISAIAEA
+461 ADENLDISAVAEA
-474 AAFYKYFTVNYR
+474 AAFYKYFVENYR

>member
-1 MYNATVIPRAYSI
+1 MSVLYLILAFVLLLAAALLLNTAMQTRNARILE
-14 KGFDGIGKGCYTFC
+14 GQ
-28 KYIDGGFA
+28 
-36 MKARKLVGDHPTFTD
+36 HPAFTD
-51 AELKVYGETFSRMLQ
+51 AELEVYGRAFSRMLQ

-73 DSYDDTEFAKLRAV
+73 DSYDDTEFAKLRSV

-95 HKCAERKT
+95 HEKAERSIL
-103 FSDDCWMY
+103 SDDCWLY

-116 DTSRN
+116 DPSRN

-131 PADDDW
+131 AADTDW

-167 FAAEEMLKEGITPPV
+167 FAAEEMLRDGITPPV
-182 NLYIVSSH
+182 NLYIVSPH
-190 NEELGGDGMP
+190 TEELGGDGM
-200 TIRQYFLE
+200 TATLE
-208 NNITFEVILDEG
+208 YCREQGITFEVILDEG
-220 GAIVEPPLAGMDCEM
+220 GAIVEPPLAGMNCEM

-268 PVERMAQFIQEITTK
+268 PVERMSAFIQEITAK

-295 AMFTALA
+295 SMFASLA
-302 PYCKLPMKI
+302 PYCKLPMKV

-345 EIQGSVNS
+345 EIKGSVSS
-353 KTCTSSVMLRN
+353 KVCTASVMLRN
-364 INEEDL
+364 INEADL
-370 KADYAAFKAVA
+370 KADYAAFKAIA
-381 DKYGI
+381 DKHGI

-391 RDQYYAPADMD
+391 RDEYYAPADAA
-402 SPAYAYTMDCLA
+402 SPAYRYTFDCLA
-414 KVFPRY
+414 KVFPRF

-432 AWHLT
+432 AWRLT
-437 PVCNC
+437 PLCNC

-450 MSKQQLGSIHS
+450 MSKQQLGSIHA
-461 ADENLDISAIAEA
+461 ADENLDISAVAEA
-474 AAFYKYFTVNYR
+474 AAFYRFFVENYQ